1 MGAARV
7 DAEPCIAGPRGPSRK
22 ALRSRVVSAF
32 FPRYGDPMRRIL
44 LGWSAV
50 IMLAACNSGSSGD
63 AGACPGAATF
73 CGANTALSAASGTC
87 TAVACPRCPEP
98 AGFCGSATT
107 FDAETLRCVG
117 TACPNPAGFCG
128 TATTFDPVTMQ
139 CAGRGC
145 PGPATFCGASTYL
158 DGGVCL
164 AVAVEPSAF
173 CGPGTYLDRA
183 TARCVPGLFAP
194 TPTSTFAAGSESW
207 SIVDL
212 PGATATPADYATVL
226 SPLDITWNPLGGVD
240 GGGYISRRDVTTNVF
255 FFQAPPLF
263 LGDQS
268 AFRLGR
274 LQFSLRSDASD
285 YLADARVVLIGNGG
299 QVAVAPIVAPG
310 TAWTRYTVSLS
321 VASVAWRANN
331 LAGTLLSQPQLDA
344 LLADLESLRI
354 NGEWGGQI
362 TETTGLDDVQLL
374 P

>member
-1 MGAARV
+1 M
-7 DAEPCIAGPRGPSRK
+7 RGDLK
-22 ALRSRVVSAF
+22 W
-32 FPRYGDPMRRIL
+32 
-44 LGWSAV
+44 WSAALL
-50 IMLAACNSGSSGD
+50 LAACNSGGSGD
-63 AGACPGAATF
+63 AGSCPGAATF
-73 CGANTALSAASGTC
+73 CGANTAFSAASGTC
-87 TAVACPRCPEP
+87 TAQACTRCPEP
-98 AGFCGSATT
+98 A
-107 FDAETLRCVG
+107 D
-117 TACPNPAGFCG
+117 FCG
-128 TATTFDPVTMQ
+128 TATTFDVEAELCEGTTCQTPASFCGTATTFDAVSMK
-139 CAGRGC
+139 CAGGGC
-145 PGPATFCGASTYL
+145 PAPATFCGPSTYL

-164 AVAVEPSAF
+164 AVAVDPAAF
-173 CGPGTYLDRA
+173 CGPGTYLDRT

-194 TPTSTFAAGSESW
+194 TPTSGFAAGSESW

-212 PGATATPADYATVL
+212 PGAPAAPADYATVL

-240 GGGYISRRDVTTNVF
+240 GGGYISRRDITSNVF

-299 QVAVAPIVAPG
+299 QVAVAPITAPG

-321 VASVAWRANN
+321 VATVAWRANSS
-331 LAGTLLSQPQLDA
+331 AGALLTQPQLDA

-354 NGEWGGQI
+354 NGEWGSNV